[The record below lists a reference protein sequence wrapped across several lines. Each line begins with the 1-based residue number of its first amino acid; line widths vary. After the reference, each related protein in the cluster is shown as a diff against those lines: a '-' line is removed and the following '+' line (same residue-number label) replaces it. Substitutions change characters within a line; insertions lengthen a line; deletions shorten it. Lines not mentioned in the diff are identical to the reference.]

1 MRHLS
6 VTTDG
11 AHPCVR
17 RPVTPGALRDR
28 ASAVL
33 LAVAAILT
41 VQLLLPVLAL
51 AQDDDK
57 DKATGEKTPIDLGD
71 GVDAPPA
78 DVGGG
83 SIARVIAGLF
93 VVVAVIYGVTWVL
106 KRMKGAG
113 TTGEGPLRTVA
124 SVPLQ
129 GGGALH
135 LVHVGDE
142 VLLVGSGSDGAT
154 TLRGWDQA
162 EALDLGL
169 INPDRPVTGDGDGGP
184 GPRPRPTN
192 AGAADMTALLA
203 ALGRRW
209 QALLDRLREWTVR
222 K

>member
-1 MRHLS
+1 
-6 VTTDG
+6 
-11 AHPCVR
+11 
-17 RPVTPGALRDR
+17 R
-28 ASAVL
+28 ASAAL
-33 LAVAAILT
+33 LAAAAFLT
-41 VQLLLPVLAL
+41 VQLLLPTLAL
-51 AQDDDK
+51 AQDK
-57 DKATGEKTPIDLGD
+57 TKTSGEDTPLNLGD
-71 GVDAPPA
+71 GADVPPA

-106 KRMKGAG
+106 RRMKGAG
-113 TTGEGPLRTVA
+113 TVGEGPLRTVA

-169 INPDRPVTGDGDGGP
+169 IDPARPVDPDGDGGP
-184 GPRPRPTN
+184 AAPRASN
-192 AGAADMTALLA
+192 AGAADLTALLGT
-203 ALGRRW
+203 LGRRW
-209 QALLDRLREWTVR
+209 RALVDRLRERTVR